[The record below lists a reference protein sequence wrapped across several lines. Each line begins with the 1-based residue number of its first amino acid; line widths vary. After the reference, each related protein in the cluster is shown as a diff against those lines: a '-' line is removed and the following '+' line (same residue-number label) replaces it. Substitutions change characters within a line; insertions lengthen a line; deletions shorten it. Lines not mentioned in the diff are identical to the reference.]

1 MERVMTIY
9 DPLYSKPLVRRRGSH
24 RADILL
30 ASEACDADSFYHDLY
45 EQELLEEYFRNK
57 GL

>member
-1 MERVMTIY
+1 MTIH